1 MGEVEMQ
8 DRYEILLQI
17 EQVLSKLERTVPA
30 GLRKE
35 IGISKAL
42 DNVGKLI
49 DGETEKKHEELEK
62 EYAMMQQAI
71 EEME

>member
-1 MGEVEMQ
+1 MGNKHET
-8 DRYEILLQI
+8 LLQI

-42 DNVGKLI
+42 DNVDKLI
-49 DGETEKKHEELEK
+49 DNETEKKHEELEK

-71 EEME
+71 EEMK

>member
-1 MGEVEMQ
+1 MENKHET
-8 DRYEILLQI
+8 LLQI

-49 DGETEKKHEELEK
+49 DSETEKKHEELEK

-71 EEME
+71 EEMK

>member
-1 MGEVEMQ
+1 MGNKHET
-8 DRYEILLQI
+8 LLQI

-49 DGETEKKHEELEK
+49 DNETEKKHEELEK

-71 EEME
+71 EEMK

>member
-1 MGEVEMQ
+1 MGNKHET
-8 DRYEILLQI
+8 LLQI

-35 IGISKAL
+35 IVISKAL

-49 DGETEKKHEELEK
+49 DNETEKKHEELEK

-71 EEME
+71 EEMK